1 MIYAILKILSRLTI
15 WGYFRKV
22 KIVGR
27 ERIPKTGPYLF
38 VANHPSAFMD
48 PIVVASSIR
57 PPVYFIAAGEY
68 VGTGLKGWFFNKAL
82 HTIPVYR
89 PSTRPEDAHKNKDM
103 FVKCYEHLTKKG
115 ALLIFPEG
123 ISLTE
128 KKLKPLKT
136 GTVRI
141 AIGAEE
147 LHAFELGVPII
158 PIGLNYSDPHSFRSD
173 LFVKIGHPIYVNE
186 LLEVDKRE
194 DKEYQ
199 ITKTREITELLQEKM
214 QATILHLDSEEEE
227 ELLEKLETIFYR
239 DVKAQLG
246 VAYKDQL
253 GEFKIQKDFIDAI
266 KHFKKNDSE
275 LFVATEKKVD
285 DYIEQLSKHNI
296 SDKDIGEFGNRFR
309 FRRVGSYILGLPFF
323 IFGFIHNILP
333 YKLVGILTRNIKM
346 EVTFAGSMSLAI
358 GLFSFLLWYV
368 GVSVTLGKLFL
379 GWWALL
385 YPVLMYITGLYALLY
400 STAIQNSNQRKNL
413 RGLAKTNRSELSKL
427 MSQRAAIIDVFMNW
441 QKEYSEK
448 VLNA

>member
-27 ERIPKTGPYLF
+27 EKIPKNGPYLF

-68 VGTGLKGWFFNKAL
+68 VGAGLKGWLFKKVL
-82 HTIPVYR
+82 HSIPVYR

-103 FVKCYEHLTKKG
+103 FVKCYEHLSKKG

-123 ISLTE
+123 VSLTE

-147 LHAFELGVPII
+147 LHAFELGLPII

-173 LFVKIGHPIYVNE
+173 LFVKVGDPIYVNE
-186 LLEVDKRE
+186 LLSEEQRAV
-194 DKEYQ
+194 KEYQ
-199 ITKTREITELLQEKM
+199 ITQTREITDLLQEKM
-214 QATILHLDSEEEE
+214 QATILHLESEEEE
-227 ELLEKLETIFYR
+227 VLLEKLETIFYR

-246 VAYKDQL
+246 VGYGDQE
-253 GEFKIQKDFIDAI
+253 GEFRIQKDFISAI
-266 KHFKKNDSE
+266 KYFKKNDLE
-275 LFVATEKKVD
+275 LFESTEQKVD
-285 DYIEQLSKHNI
+285 TYISALENHGI
-296 SDKDIGEFGNRFR
+296 SDKDIGEFGNQYRYKR
-309 FRRVGSYILGLPFF
+309 IGSFILGMPFF

-333 YKLVGILTRNIKM
+333 YKLVGLLTGKIKM

-358 GLFSFLLWYV
+358 GLFSFLLWYI
-368 GVSVTLGKLFL
+368 GISLFIAKALL

-385 YPVLMYITGLYALLY
+385 YPVLMYTTGLYALLY
-400 STAIQNSNQRKNL
+400 NTAIQNSRKRKNL
-413 RGLAKTNRSELSKL
+413 RTIVKKDRSVLIEL
-427 MSQRAAIIDVFMNW
+427 MSQRSAITSVFMDW

-448 VLNA
+448 VLEI

>member
-27 ERIPKTGPYLF
+27 ERIPKSGPYLF

-103 FVKCYEHLTKKG
+103 FVKCYEHLSKKG

-123 ISLTE
+123 LSLTE

-147 LHAFELGVPII
+147 QHAFELGVPII

-173 LFVKIGHPIYVNE
+173 LFVKIGKPIYVNE
-186 LLEVDKRE
+186 LLEQDQRTDK
-194 DKEYQ
+194 DYQ
-199 ITKTREITELLQEKM
+199 IAQTREITELIQEKM

-227 ELLEKLETIFYR
+227 ELLDKLETIFYR
-239 DVKAQLG
+239 EVKKQLG
-246 VAYKDQL
+246 FDYGDQE
-253 GEFKIQKDFIDAI
+253 GEFKIQKDFISAI
-266 KHFKKNDSE
+266 KYFKENDAE
-275 LFVATEKKVD
+275 LFETTEQKVD
-285 DYIEQLSKHNI
+285 DYIANLEKQGV
-296 SDKDIGEFGNRFR
+296 SDKDIGEFGKRYR
-309 FRRVGSYILGLPFF
+309 FRRVGTFILGLPFF
-323 IFGFIHNILP
+323 IFGLIHNILP
-333 YKLVGILTRNIKM
+333 YKLVGVLTGKIKM

-358 GLFSFLLWYV
+358 GLFSFLLWYI
-368 GVSVTLGKLFL
+368 GVSIFIGKMFL
-379 GWWALL
+379 GWWAVF
-385 YPVLMYITGLYALLY
+385 YPVLIYTTGLYALIY
-400 STAIQNSNQRKNL
+400 TTAIRNSKQRKIL
-413 RGLAKTNRSELSKL
+413 RTLAKTDRSLLSDL
-427 MSQRAAIIDVFMNW
+427 MSQRSMIITIFMDW

-448 VLNA
+448 VLGI